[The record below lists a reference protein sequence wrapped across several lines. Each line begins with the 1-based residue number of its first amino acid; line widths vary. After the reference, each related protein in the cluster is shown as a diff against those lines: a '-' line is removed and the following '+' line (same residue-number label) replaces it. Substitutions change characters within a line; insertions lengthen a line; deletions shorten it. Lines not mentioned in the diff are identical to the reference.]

1 MTISARAFQNLGSRS
16 REDGPILGHRLV
28 SVDISSQSNQYQ
40 KVSWSLPSEFSTG
53 NSHTVSS
60 FLDSSLLKGNWGRNR
75 SCPTFR
81 ISLDC
86 CCQLWQHFLV
96 TPTIWNLTV
105 RIVIFDVVWALHSLV
120 SACNHTMI
128 SHLSCWPGAIRELAA
143 SHQPFT
149 PSLYIHDILKVGL
162 LII

>member
-28 SVDISSQSNQYQ
+28 SLVRVISIKRYHEVCLVNF
-40 KVSWSLPSEFSTG
+40 PPA

-96 TPTIWNLTV
+96 TPTISNLTV

-128 SHLSCWPGAIRELAA
+128 SHLSCWPGAIREQLAT
-143 SHQPFT
+143 SPSQPLHSRHFF
-149 PSLYIHDILKVGL
+149 KVWL